1 MNQAIFYEERNV
13 TAKGLDPNNKINEE
27 KLKSYIFTEDYDN
40 LNLLNNIKIP
50 LDKEEISLLYPGCGV
65 DILFPLIYLE
75 KLFPQIKTANLTFVD
90 SENVFGLIK
99 TVLDDIG
106 ISFAENKSN
115 NIVSFHWKNTLIN
128 LNFVLNKIESHLPNQ
143 EPIDIYFEKA
153 FRIMRDNIPNYE
165 NNILNK
171 IKPNGILISD
181 SGFQEQNLKT
191 IEVPK
196 ILSSYQEMIIGIKE
210 EIKK

>member
-50 LDKEEISLLYPGCGV
+50 LGKEEISLLYPGCGV
-65 DILFPLIYLE
+65 DVLFPLIYLE

-181 SGFQEQNLKT
+181 SGFTEQNLKT

-210 EIKK
+210 EIKE

>member
-13 TAKGLDPNNKINEE
+13 TAKGLDPNNKINED
-27 KLKSYIFTEDYDN
+27 KLKSYIFKEDYNN

-50 LDKEEISLLYPGCGV
+50 LGKEEISLLYPGCGV
-65 DILFPLIYLE
+65 DVLFPLIYLE

-181 SGFQEQNLKT
+181 SGFTEQNLKT

-210 EIKK
+210 EIKE

>member
-1 MNQAIFYEERNV
+1 MKWTKKQKVFYGSFAV
-13 TAKGLDPNNKINEE
+13 NNKINED
-27 KLKSYIFTEDYDN
+27 KLKSYIFKEDYNN

-50 LDKEEISLLYPGCGV
+50 LGKEEISLLYPGCGV
-65 DILFPLIYLE
+65 DVLFPLIYLE

-181 SGFQEQNLKT
+181 SGFTEQNLKT

-210 EIKK
+210 EIKE